1 MKNMINFCKK
11 YKFDILFILMVVIVV
26 TLVTYSITKSFS
38 KKEIVS
44 LQEEIQNKYL
54 VEKKRADSTIVV
66 LTFKNDSL
74 ARVKSE
80 INTVYEERVIRD
92 NTAQFIKLNSEYEI
106 LKSDSNIVKYDF
118 FDLYVFM
125 SNILNKK

>member
-1 MKNMINFCKK
+1 MKSIINFCKK

>member
-1 MKNMINFCKK
+1 MIKFFKK
-11 YKFDILFILMVVIVV
+11 YKSDIFLILGIVV
-26 TLVTYSITKSFS
+26 LVTLIIYNVTRLSLKRETI
-38 KKEIVS
+38 S

>member
-1 MKNMINFCKK
+1 
-11 YKFDILFILMVVIVV
+11 MVVIVV